1 MNSLS
6 GQFSIQVGKKK
17 YQCHLSMN
25 AFRLMCE
32 RKGISLN
39 EMQQQLGQNPLSAVP
54 QVLHAG
60 LLTHCFFHNK
70 PIDDLPEFEY
80 FAARVLDNQDDLERY
95 SNLIAKAFNGESED
109 GDETPQEGNE

>member
-32 RKGISLN
+32 QKGISLA
-39 EMQQQLGQNPLSAVP
+39 EMQQQLAHNPLSAVP

-80 FAARVLDNQDDLERY
+80 FAARVLDTPESLEKYAEHIRV
-95 SNLIAKAFNGESED
+95 AFEGEEKK
-109 GDETPQEGNE
+109 DESPEEGNE